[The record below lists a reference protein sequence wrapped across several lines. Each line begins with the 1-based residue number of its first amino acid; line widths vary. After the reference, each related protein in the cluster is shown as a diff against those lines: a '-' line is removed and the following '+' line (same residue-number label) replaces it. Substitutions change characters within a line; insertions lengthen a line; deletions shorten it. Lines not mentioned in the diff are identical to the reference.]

1 MRYKKFL
8 SFTLLAAGML
18 TMVSFSNA
26 SKETSQGF
34 KGEKLWESE
43 VVEHKNFKDLGNY
56 VIELPDF
63 DDPKVLEIGR
73 IAGNAVADHGES
85 PYFGC
90 TSMIKRNKKGEI
102 IAGRN
107 MDLDISQSPAYVFKT
122 TMGKYNNFCVSYS
135 PGFYKSYAEIQQMEE
150 IDPTMAAMMM
160 MSACDC
166 INEKGLYIEVNLRE
180 YTKELCCYGM
190 HSSRGEKTRDDGT
203 PWSELRCCIT
213 AVCQLVSQNCATVQE
228 AVKFINNSYDWYTIA
243 PAAGQ
248 SLAVNNNNLCWLI
261 GDATGEYGL
270 IEFAQDQINYIPYQ
284 FGQANYYIT
293 PKWNALETD
302 GPGHG
307 RLDMVSKVI
316 VPVETLEE
324 AMEAMKPIMWRNE
337 TLWIGESHRI
347 TDGSRLHRY
356 NQIAFEDDKGVPQMD
371 WRSEYVF
378 QWPVMDDGRMLINAG
393 LYDQAK
399 KADYDPMIKQYFDE
413 AVKAG
418 KLVIDDGSYK
428 FDVNGKKYSID
439 ELLAIKAEYE
449 ACPDLDKRAEL
460 RPCYDE
466 CWRLLRNLT
475 TRWAMNDD
483 HFEAMKAAAY
493 ASLHIRYNAD
503 GEFDPTAMSK
513 YEKLCAF
520 YGKGCEK
527 DETPLRDDASIWTTS
542 LNVGVN
548 CNKKEIKIRFWEDDN
563 VIFHA
568 QF

>member
-1 MRYKKFL
+1 MKKC
-8 SFTLLAAGML
+8 
-18 TMVSFSNA
+18 
-26 SKETSQGF
+26 
-34 KGEKLWESE
+34 EKTWSSE
-43 VVEHKNFKDLGNY
+43 IVEHKGFRDLGNY

-63 DDPKVLEIGR
+63 DDPNVLEIGR
-73 IAGNAVADHGES
+73 IAGNTMADHGES

-90 TSMIKRNKKGEI
+90 TAMVKRNSKGEVI
-102 IAGRN
+102 VGRN

-122 TMGKYNNFCVSYS
+122 TMGKYKNFCVSYS
-135 PGFYKSYAEIQQMEE
+135 PGFYKPYAEVQQMEE
-150 IDPTMAAMMM
+150 IDPTMAAMIM
-160 MSACDC
+160 MSSCDC

-203 PWSELRCCIT
+203 PWSELRCCTTSI
-213 AVCQLVSQNCATVQE
+213 CQIVSQNCATVQE
-228 AVKFINNSYDWYTIA
+228 AIKFINNSYDWYTIV
-243 PAAGQ
+243 PAAGVNMP
-248 SLAVNNNNLCWLI
+248 VNNNNLCCLI
-261 GDATGEYGL
+261 GDATGEYGV
-270 IEFAQDQINYIPYQ
+270 IEFAQDQINYLPYQ

-293 PKWNALETD
+293 PKWNALETT

-324 AMEAMKPIMWRNE
+324 AMDAMKPIMWRNE
-337 TLWIGESHRI
+337 TMWLGESHRI
-347 TDGSRLHRY
+347 TDGSHLHRY
-356 NQIAFEDDKGVPQMD
+356 NQIAFEDDNGVPQMD

-378 QWPVMDDGRMLINAG
+378 QWPVMDDGRMLISAN
-393 LYDQAK
+393 LYDQATK
-399 KADYDPMIKQYFDE
+399 SDYDPMIKQYFDE
-413 AVKAG
+413 AVTAG
-418 KLVIDDGSYK
+418 KLVIDDGSFK
-428 FDVNGKKYSID
+428 FEVNGKEAGID
-439 ELLAIKAEYE
+439 ELLAKKAEFE
-449 ACPDLDKRAEL
+449 ACADLDKRKEL
-460 RPCYDE
+460 KPYYDE

-493 ASLHIRYNAD
+493 ASLHIRYDAN
-503 GEFDPTAMSK
+503 GNFDPSSMSK

-548 CNKKEIKIRFWEDDN
+548 CTKKEIKVRFWENDN